1 MRKFFTL
8 LLFSSAFYVNG
19 QDFTLSSY
27 TQPNTKIVAVADF
40 DGDGYADILS
50 REIPNLLSNFF
61 LLKNNKT
68 ADVSS
73 FESTQILANQF
84 VQGGPFVFDID
95 KDGDMDIIYTSSS
108 SNSYNALINDGK
120 ANFTLTPL
128 GASGLTVLKFADMD
142 KDGDIDIVGF
152 NKSLKTISLS
162 YNNGS
167 SYFPNTDAIF
177 SDPLLTQFT
186 LGELNNDG
194 LPEIIVCK
202 TTATGEQVIALI
214 NDGGGYF
221 SKRVVA
227 KDKYADVTDVI
238 VHDINKDGRNDIII
252 LNKGSIELALAKT
265 SPTYTDKTLISTDLG
280 GNVITATFADV
291 TGEGENDLLICTDKS
306 SIWLKNINKTDFT
319 YEKRV
324 LSDVSGNVAFS
335 TGDLNKDGA
344 LDIVYA
350 SNGLK
355 ILINKISE
363 GPSNVV
369 DVQSNIR
376 VYPNPAKD
384 VIQIDGLEG
393 DGYRAH
399 FYNNAGTMMLNA
411 DVLNGKVDVY
421 PLNTGSYIFSILNS
435 EGKVIGNGQIVKE

>member
-1 MRKFFTL
+1 MC
-8 LLFSSAFYVNG
+8 
-19 QDFTLSSY
+19 
-27 TQPNTKIVAVADF
+27 NTKYQISFINQDKVVF
-40 DGDGYADILS
+40 YLPDITIRIS
-50 REIPNLLSNFF
+50 I
-61 LLKNNKT
+61 KNTSKK
-68 ADVSS
+68 A
-73 FESTQILANQF
+73 ST
-84 VQGGPFVFDID
+84 
-95 KDGDMDIIYTSSS
+95 
-108 SNSYNALINDGK
+108 
-120 ANFTLTPL
+120 
-128 GASGLTVLKFADMD
+128 
-142 KDGDIDIVGF
+142 
-152 NKSLKTISLS
+152 
-162 YNNGS
+162 
-167 SYFPNTDAIF
+167 
-177 SDPLLTQFT
+177 
-186 LGELNNDG
+186 
-194 LPEIIVCK
+194 
-202 TTATGEQVIALI
+202 
-214 NDGGGYF
+214 
-221 SKRVVA
+221 
-227 KDKYADVTDVI
+227 
-238 VHDINKDGRNDIII
+238 
-252 LNKGSIELALAKT
+252 
-265 SPTYTDKTLISTDLG
+265 TYTDKTLISSDLG
-280 GNVITATFADV
+280 GNVSTAVFADV
-291 TGEGENDLLICTDKS
+291 TGEGVNDLLICTDKS

-369 DVQSNIR
+369 DAQSNIR

-411 DVLNGKVDVY
+411 DLLNGKVDVY